1 MWPEDGLDQCL
12 FELREDSERFLLLF
26 LCRLWLEEEEEEEEE
41 TDSSAEETLEEED
54 DFLLFFFS
62 LFSSFKS
69 LRNFSA
75 LVSIFFVFCFSSFS
89 ACFSLNSKDFF

>member
-1 MWPEDGLDQCL
+1 M
-12 FELREDSERFLLLF
+12 FKKNSSLRAPLLSFLPCGPMFAKNYHLGHFVTYFTSIWHLGF
-26 LCRLWLEEEEEEEEE
+26 NSVAFKVKKLVNIIVY
-41 TDSSAEETLEEED
+41 
-54 DFLLFFFS
+54 